1 MGRGLVNLQALL
13 GPELIFFGSFPE
25 LLPSNSSQ
33 MALTLV
39 AHVPVIV
46 EVSPKLELMPVMTLP
61 SEALTF
67 LTTTFRLPC
76 DLQLPQLR

>member
-1 MGRGLVNLQALL
+1 MQALL
-13 GPELIFFGSFPE
+13 GPELIFSGSSPE
-25 LLPSNSSQ
+25 LLPSNSSH
-33 MALTLV
+33 MSLTVV
-39 AHVPVIV
+39 AHVSVIV
-46 EVSPKLELMPVMTLP
+46 EVSPKLELMPVITLP